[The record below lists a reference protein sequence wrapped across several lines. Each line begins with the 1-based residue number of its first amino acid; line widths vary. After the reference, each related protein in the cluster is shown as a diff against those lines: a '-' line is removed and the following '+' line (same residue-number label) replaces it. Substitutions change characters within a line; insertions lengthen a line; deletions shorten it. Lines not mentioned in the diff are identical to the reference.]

1 MGLLIDIS
9 EYCTKIPTPDSS
21 HVGGNTTHEVD
32 SMLEGRTLTEGDRRH
47 LESIKE
53 YLSIHILEKGLAI
66 TTTSHI
72 GMANFSNFSV
82 KVEPKIFIKPENLY
96 GMINYAF
103 GIDDLKKIPDE
114 FLPKTNENYLMDLII
129 QAFVKHCEIL
139 FKYGLYKSY
148 VTYQDNISF
157 LRGKLL
163 LKQHLQNVLRS
174 RPKFAC
180 EYDELEY
187 DNLENQILLFC
198 LNRSYKITQNPIL
211 KSQLRKLIFQLSSV
225 VSDKYITRQ
234 DFKKINYTR
243 QNDHYKTAH
252 ELCEIIIESAGVVDM
267 YSGTKHLIQS
277 FFVDMNV
284 IFEKFVYKLF
294 EKVFS
299 DRYRVNEQKQRKVW
313 TIEEEKDR
321 SMRTDILLEAKHSD
335 ETIVIDT
342 KYKENLSVADLY
354 QIGFYIH
361 EYAKKG
367 VKNVQKVGFAVLPT
381 EKILPEAGK
390 SLPFFSETQKIAV
403 VKSYININQIV
414 PLLYDT
420 NPEKQKELH
429 TRIESLLRQN

>member
-21 HVGGNTTHEVD
+21 RIGGNTKHEVD
-32 SMLEGRTLTEGDRRH
+32 SRLEGRTLTENDRHH
-47 LESIKE
+47 LESIKK

-82 KVEPKIFIKPENLY
+82 RVEPKIFIKPENLF
-96 GMINYAF
+96 GMINYTF

-114 FLPKTNENYLMDLII
+114 FLPKTNENYLFDLII
-129 QAFVKHCEIL
+129 QAFVKHCEML

-198 LNRSYKITQNPIL
+198 LKRSYSITENPIL
-211 KSQLRKLIFQLSSV
+211 KSQLRKLIFQLSGV
-225 VSDKYITRQ
+225 VSDNYVTRY

-243 QNDHYKTAH
+243 QNDHYKPAH
-252 ELCEIIIESAGVVDM
+252 DLCEIIIESAGFVSDAKSSRR
-267 YSGTKHLIQS
+267 YSYASPKIS
-277 FFVDMNV
+277 
-284 IFEKFVYKLF
+284 
-294 EKVFS
+294 VFS
-299 DRYRVNEQKQRKVW
+299 RFESPR
-313 TIEEEKDR
+313 
-321 SMRTDILLEAKHSD
+321 LC
-335 ETIVIDT
+335 
-342 KYKENLSVADLY
+342 
-354 QIGFYIH
+354 
-361 EYAKKG
+361 
-367 VKNVQKVGFAVLPT
+367 
-381 EKILPEAGK
+381 
-390 SLPFFSETQKIAV
+390 SLK
-403 VKSYININQIV
+403 
-414 PLLYDT
+414 
-420 NPEKQKELH
+420 
-429 TRIESLLRQN
+429 